1 MGSKPRKDLN
11 HSLFSK
17 MKISALIAA
26 ASAAKTCKWTTYC
39 TDITAETEVTN
50 SWTCKDCFNVR
61 VQADLNHVADGNWFS
76 AKDAIYVG
84 FDEAVDF
91 IKAAGPV
98 DSVSAWPEEGVATN
112 GQYIYE
118 IKFIS
123 NHEFGDKRIDSN
135 IGPCGSDPTKEDPCL
150 TSEAPLKKYPSK
162 QCRSKRKGKKL
173 TCKALCNGGAK
184 ASPNTVTSCYRESN
198 NKPIGQWDFRKNNK
212 GSC

>member
-1 MGSKPRKDLN
+1 
-11 HSLFSK
+11 

-39 TDITAETEVTN
+39 TDISASTEVTN

-61 VQADLNHVADGNWFS
+61 VQADLNHVADGNWFTN
-76 AKDAIYVG
+76 KDAVYVA
-84 FDEAVDF
+84 FDQEVDF

-98 DSVSAWPEEGVATN
+98 DDVDYWGVNN
-112 GQYIYE
+112 GQHIYE
-118 IKFIS
+118 ISFIN

-135 IGPCGSDPTKEDPCL
+135 IEFKRPGLQNIHAWTNICPCGSDPTKSDPCL
-150 TSEAPLKKYPSK
+150 TSEAPLSAYPSK

-184 ASPNTVTSCYRESN
+184 AKPNTVTSCYRESN
-198 NKPIGQWDFRKNNK
+198 KKAIGVWENRKNNV

>member
-1 MGSKPRKDLN
+1 MGIKTEKGFE
-11 HSLFSK
+11 SLTFSK
-17 MKISALIAA
+17 MKISALIA
-26 ASAAKTCKWTTYC
+26 
-39 TDITAETEVTN
+39 AETEVTN

-98 DSVSAWPEEGVATN
+98 DSVSSWPNPEEAEATN

-123 NHEFGDKRIDSN
+123 NHEFGDKRVDSN
-135 IGPCGSDPTKEDPCL
+135 IEFKRAGLDNIHAWTNICPCGSDPTKEGPCL